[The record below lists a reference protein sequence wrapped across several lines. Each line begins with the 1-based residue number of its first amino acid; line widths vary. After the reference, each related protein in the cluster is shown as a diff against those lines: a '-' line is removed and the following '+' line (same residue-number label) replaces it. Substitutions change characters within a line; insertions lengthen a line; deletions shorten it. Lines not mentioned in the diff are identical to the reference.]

1 MFLRFSLGLLVHDL
15 ELGELAEQLARFYAI
30 FSRVGHPLDK
40 VVTRFEDLDPFAEL
54 DVLRDLLF

>member
-15 ELGELAEQLARFYAI
+15 DLGELVEQLARFNAI
-30 FSRVGHPLDK
+30 FSRISHPLNE